1 MYWTLT
7 NEDLTLAVRI
17 QAIQTQEN
25 SASTRYVHIANANT

>member
-7 NEDLTLAVRI
+7 NEDLTLTVRI